1 MSLENVFVFD
11 HPVIQTKLTELREK
25 TTDHR
30 KFRALLNEIGSL
42 MVYEVTRD
50 WPTMPRK
57 VNTPIEP
64 MEGRVLAR
72 KVTLVPI
79 LRAGLGMS
87 DGMLRMLPDARLGH
101 LGVYRDE
108 ATLQPKTYFKRL
120 PPDVAQTEVLL
131 IDPMLATGGSAS
143 AAVSVLKEAGVHNMK
158 FVCLVAAPEGVE
170 AMHKVHPEIGIYC
183 AAVDRGLNEKGYI
196 VPGLGDAGDRIFG
209 T

>member
-11 HPVIQTKLTELREK
+11 HPVIQTKLAELREK

-50 WPTMPRK
+50 WPTMPK
-57 VNTPIEP
+57 QVNTPLEV
-64 MEGRVLAR
+64 MTGHVLAR
-72 KVTLVPI
+72 KVTLIPI

-108 ATLQPKTYFKRL
+108 KTLEPVTYFKRL
-120 PPDVAQTEVLL
+120 PPDIAETEVLL
-131 IDPMLATGGSAS
+131 IDPMLATGGSG
-143 AAVSVLKEAGVHNMK
+143 AAAISVVKEAGVKNLK
-158 FVCLVAAPEGVE
+158 FVCLVAAPEGIA
-170 AMHKVHPEIGIYC
+170 AMRAAHPDISIYC
-183 AAVDRGLNEKGYI
+183 AAVDRCLNEKGYI
-196 VPGLGDAGDRIFG
+196 MPGLGDAGDRIFG

>member
-11 HPVIQTKLTELREK
+11 HPVIQTKLTELRDK
-25 TTDHR
+25 TCDHR

-50 WPTMPRK
+50 WPTTMRK
-57 VNTPIEP
+57 IETPIEP

-87 DGMLRMLPDARLGH
+87 DGMLRMLPEARLGH

-108 ATLQPKTYFKRL
+108 QTLQPKTYFKRL
-120 PPDVAQTEVLL
+120 PPDIAQTEVLL
-131 IDPMLATGGSAS
+131 IDPMLATGGSAA
-143 AAVSVLKEAGVHNMK
+143 AAVTVLKEAGVHNMK